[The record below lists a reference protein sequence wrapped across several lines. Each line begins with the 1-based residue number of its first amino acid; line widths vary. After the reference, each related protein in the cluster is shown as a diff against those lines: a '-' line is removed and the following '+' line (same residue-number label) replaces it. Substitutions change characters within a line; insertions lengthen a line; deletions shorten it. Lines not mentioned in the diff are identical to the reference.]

1 MKRIMIL
8 LLIACS
14 ATITASAQQKKATVD
29 NTPYNVKAL
38 FYTFLKS
45 WGAPSDEVYSVVK
58 NPNTNQIESSV
69 KITYFVA
76 NVNTGTVRQ
85 NMSAIAEAF
94 KKDEPRSYQL
104 LHLAPTNKESFSLS
118 AVNENGQRT
127 SYLIRAK
134 EPEEM
139 WLLCAKNPENP
150 KLRDAYAI
158 KWTYNNDKSKALGAI
173 YQITSLRP
181 DYYEQSM
188 SGGIFNSGQDLT
200 TKTFRIDGRVGE
212 DLTDSLYVVYM
223 ADSAEELNDVADDAF
238 VAKMPVVGKRFSFS
252 VELDKR
258 KVGRIR
264 TVMPDGSLC
273 QLWTNLDFVP
283 GETYRITTHNG
294 YYDADN
300 DYEQRVGRYSGKSLL
315 NDLQRRGIDDQTV
328 EVVDTIPGYVD
339 GDIIL
344 NGVEFKEAENQWGMQ
359 AIPVTR
365 GQEPA
370 NMEAWTKTITPQQQA
385 LLMFKAQSIKAG
397 IERVKA
403 SYEPLG
409 RIMRDTPSVLL
420 DNNKG
425 INQMFENITA
435 QNKEL
440 DKNVQEFQ
448 KALFALNPPAQIRQ
462 SFYADAYKEIL
473 NTFTEQNKGF
483 TELFA
488 KTGSLPKAA
497 QKTQKYINKLTEK
510 YVNEMI
516 KGMQ

>member
-1 MKRIMIL
+1 MKRIVIM

-38 FYTFLKS
+38 FYSFLRS
-45 WGAPSDEVYSVVK
+45 WGNSTDEVYSVQK

-85 NMSAIAEAF
+85 NMSAIGDAF
-94 KKDEPRSYQL
+94 KKDESRAYQL
-104 LHLAPTNKESFSLS
+104 LHLAPGNKESFSLN
-118 AVNENGQRT
+118 AVNENGQKT
-127 SYLIRAK
+127 SYLVRGADN
-134 EPEEM
+134 EEM

-158 KWTYNNDKSKALGAI
+158 KWSMNNDKSKALGTI

-328 EVVDTIPGYVD
+328 EEPDTVPEYVD
-339 GDIIL
+339 GVEVD
-344 NGVEFKEAENQWGMQ
+344 GVEVADTVPLADITPESVEH
-359 AIPVTR
+359 VS
-365 GQEPA
+365 
-370 NMEAWTKTITPQQQA
+370 MEAWTKSIKPQQQA
-385 LLMFKAQSIKAG
+385 LLMLKAKGIETG

-403 SYEPLG
+403 SYKPLG
-409 RIMRDTPSVLL
+409 EIMNGGMPF
-420 DNNKG
+420 NKVSDK
-425 INQMFENITA
+425 IFENITA

-440 DKNVQEFQ
+440 DKNIQEFQ
-448 KALFALNPPAQIRQ
+448 KTLFSLNPPASLRQ

-483 TELFA
+483 TVIYA
-488 KTGSLPKAA
+488 KIGSLPKSA

-510 YVNEMI
+510 YMTEMVKYI
-516 KGMQ
+516 NQK

>member
-1 MKRIMIL
+1 MKRILIM

-38 FYTFLKS
+38 FYSFLKS
-45 WGAPSDEVYSVVK
+45 WGNPSDEVYSVVK

-76 NVNTGTVRQ
+76 NVNTGSVRQ

-127 SYLIRAK
+127 NYLIRAK

-158 KWTYNNDKSKALGAI
+158 KWTYNDDKSKALGAI

-188 SGGIFNSGQDLT
+188 SAGIFNNSQPT
-200 TKTFRIDGRVGE
+200 TAKTFKIVGRVDE
-212 DLTDSLYVVYM
+212 NIKDSLYNIYI
-223 ADSAEELNDVADDAF
+223 ADTGEELANIGDDDYIAC
-238 VAKMPVVGKRFSFS
+238 VPVINKRFEWQT
-252 VELDKR
+252 ELDHR
-258 KVGRIR
+258 CVGRLRCIF
-264 TVMPDGSLC
+264 PDGSLC
-273 QLWTNLDFVP
+273 SAWINLDFVP
-283 GETYRITTHNG
+283 GETYNITVHNG
-294 YYDADN
+294 WYDEDR
-300 DYEQRVGRYSGKSLL
+300 DFERRVGRNSGKSLL
-315 NDLQRRGIDDQTV
+315 TARQSAGNDDVITV
-328 EVVDTIPGYVD
+328 EEADSIPVYDSEGIVLD
-339 GDIIL
+339 
-344 NGVEFKEAENQWGMQ
+344 GVEIAEPENLWGAQ
-359 AIPVTR
+359 AVPVTG
-365 GQEPA
+365 GQDPE
-370 NMEAWTKTITPQQQA
+370 NMEAWFKTITPQQQA
-385 LLMFKAQSIKAG
+385 LLMLKAQGVKDG

-403 SYEPLG
+403 SYKPLG
-409 RIMRDTPSVLL
+409 ELMNGGMPFNTIPDKL
-420 DNNKG
+420 
-425 INQMFENITA
+425 FENITA
-435 QNKEL
+435 QNKQL
-440 DKNVQEFQ
+440 DKDVQEFQ
-448 KALFALNPPAQIRQ
+448 KALFALNPPAPLRQ
-462 SFYADAYKEIL
+462 SFYSDAYKEIL

-483 TELFA
+483 TEMYA
-488 KTGSLPKAA
+488 KMGSLPKSA

-510 YVNEMI
+510 YVGEMM
-516 KGMQ
+516 KGMR